1 VAAQPHTFLTSAL
14 ASRALQTACSPE
26 PTEKM
31 EILLLSQPERYGQI
45 PKPGSQKSQF
55 LMHDAA
61 FSTLN
66 KAGTK
71 NGVEFP

>member
-1 VAAQPHTFLTSAL
+1 MEKI
-14 ASRALQTACSPE
+14 PE
-26 PTEKM
+26 
-31 EILLLSQPERYGQI
+31 
-45 PKPGSQKSQF
+45 PGSQKLQF

-71 NGVEFP
+71 NGVELPQRALQSRNVKVNCSPVVEKIRSALTNKLANLMTHRPP